1 LFKRKPSPR
10 FNPKKH
16 IEKPRRK
23 YTLNANSSHARAL
36 GGPEVVSSIG
46 VEHNGCYRG
55 QTCQGQDFE
64 SHQGEDQLQWE
75 SGVLENCCSGSD
87 ARGGSPRKGTPE
99 DVSYGS
105 NSTIYINK
113 CINEQK
119 IKIRVFMPPANW
131 MNLRLY
137 RLLNMPILSQE

>member
-1 LFKRKPSPR
+1 MYPALVWSTMAATGAKPVR
-10 FNPKKH
+10 AKILKA
-16 IEKPRRK
+16 IR
-23 YTLNANSSHARAL
+23 ARI
-36 GGPEVVSSIG
+36 SY
-46 VEHNGCYRG
+46 NGSREFLR
-55 QTCQGQDFE
+55 TAA
-64 SHQGEDQLQWE
+64 
-75 SGVLENCCSGSD
+75 SGSD

-99 DVSYGS
+99 DVSSYGS

-119 IKIRVFMPPANW
+119 IKICVFMPPANW

>member
-1 LFKRKPSPR
+1 MDQDSSPEPTMTTTINAHIRSCLIKRKPSPR

-23 YTLNANSSHARAL
+23 NTLNANSSHARAL

-75 SGVLENCCSGSD
+75 SGVLENCCK
-87 ARGGSPRKGTPE
+87 RKRCSRRKPSERYTRRR
-99 DVSYGS
+99 V
-105 NSTIYINK
+105 I
-113 CINEQK
+113 
-119 IKIRVFMPPANW
+119 IRLKLN
-131 MNLRLY
+131 NLHK
-137 RLLNMPILSQE
+137 